1 MANLYIKQL
10 KFEFKNDGV
19 YLSMNSDFRG
29 IASIDEI
36 RDELIKS
43 GVINADIKKI
53 SQVMSMKS
61 TEPIRVGPIFQKYN
75 KLKDKYIHVRVPE
88 DGLHAYLTVRFPNDN
103 DLTISEND
111 IFYKLNQLK
120 IRMPINFDKI
130 KKIIQNKSIV
140 VNEIICSGVSPVNGT
155 DAQIVYMVD
164 INKSVKPLIKEDGK
178 VDYHRSNVIS
188 CVEKDQHLAHLIPA
202 KVGKPGLNVFN
213 ESITCKVGK
222 ELKLPRGLN
231 TYYSADSCDLYSK
244 ISGHQ
249 YSSNGLIN
257 IEQVYV
263 LSHDVD
269 FTSGDIHYNGEVII
283 NGDVKTGFTV
293 VTDGNILINGSV
305 EGATIKSK
313 EGDIIIRGG
322 ILGKYKANLTAKNNL
337 SAEFAQHAQISVG
350 KDAEFNK
357 YVLDCEIDA
366 EGFVKIPKGQIIGGA
381 VHSERGII
389 AREIGTPKNVKTRIA
404 MGLSIDTEAWLEAQR
419 ISKKIKDLT
428 KEFDKIKDNISFL
441 VVLEQR
447 LKGLNP
453 QKMSEMQEFKNKQDQ
468 IRTRIEALEKERG
481 TLIKSNSGNSDF
493 EELPFIQA
501 NYKVYP
507 GVMIV
512 MNQYVEE
519 IKNQLNSVKFMMK
532 PNGVERKTVL

>member
-29 IASIDEI
+29 TATIDEI
-36 RDELIKS
+36 KGELIKS

-53 SQVMSMKS
+53 DHVLSMKS

-75 KLKDKYIHVRVPE
+75 KLKDKYIHVHVPE
-88 DGLHAYLTVRFPNDN
+88 DGLHCFLTVRFPNDN
-103 DLTISEND
+103 DLTITEND
-111 IFYKLNQLK
+111 IYYKLDKLK
-120 IRMPINFDKI
+120 IRMPTNIDEI
-130 KKIIQNKSIV
+130 KRIIQNKKLV
-140 VNEIICSGVSPVNGT
+140 VNEIISSGVPPVNGT

-164 INKSVKPLIKEDGK
+164 IDKSAKPLIKEDGK
-178 VDYHRSNVIS
+178 VDYHRSNEIK
-188 CVEKDQHLAHLIPA
+188 CVEEDQHLAHLISA
-202 KVGKPGLNVFN
+202 KAGKPGLNVFN
-213 ESITCKVGK
+213 EPIPCKDGNA
-222 ELKLPRGLN
+222 LKLPGGLN
-231 TYYSADSCDLYSK
+231 TYFSPDSCDLYSK
-244 ISGHQ
+244 ISGHL
-249 YSSNGLIN
+249 YLTDGLIN
-257 IEQVYV
+257 IERVYV

-293 VTDGNILINGSV
+293 ETDGNILINGSV

-313 EGDIIIRGG
+313 GGDIVIKGG
-322 ILGKYKANLTAKNNL
+322 ILGKYKANLTAKYNL

-350 KDAEFNK
+350 RDAEFNK

-381 VHSERGII
+381 VHSERGVI
-389 AREIGTPKNVKTRIA
+389 ARELGTPKNIKTRIA

-428 KEFDKIKDNISFL
+428 KKLNKIKDNISFL
-441 VVLEQR
+441 TVLKQR
-447 LKGLNP
+447 LKGLNA
-453 QKMSEMQEFKNKQDQ
+453 QKLAEMQALKNEYDQ
-468 IRTRIEALEKERG
+468 IQTVIGALEKEKN
-481 TLIKSNSGNSDF
+481 TLVKSNLGGSDF

-519 IKNQLNSVKFMMK
+519 ITNQLNSVKFMMK
-532 PNGVERKTVL
+532 PNGVERKTVR